1 MIATRPTTAPTHAP
15 SADGFWPRIRS
26 KKIQASAADAEAVLV
41 VANAIAAWPDA
52 DSAEPALKPNQP
64 NHSMPV
70 PRITNGMLAGVC
82 GSPFLCVVRRP
93 STIAPASAAKPADMC
108 TTVPPAKS
116 STPILCRKPSGCHVQ
131 CASGE

>member
-1 MIATRPTTAPTHAP
+1 M
-15 SADGFWPRIRS
+15 
-26 KKIQASAADAEAVLV
+26 LV

-82 GSPFLCVVRRP
+82 GSPACVRLAAAQHHRARQRREAGRHVHDRAAGEVEHAPLVQEAVRVPRP
-93 STIAPASAAKPADMC
+93 VRQRRS
-108 TTVPPAKS
+108 
-116 STPILCRKPSGCHVQ
+116 R
-131 CASGE
+131 